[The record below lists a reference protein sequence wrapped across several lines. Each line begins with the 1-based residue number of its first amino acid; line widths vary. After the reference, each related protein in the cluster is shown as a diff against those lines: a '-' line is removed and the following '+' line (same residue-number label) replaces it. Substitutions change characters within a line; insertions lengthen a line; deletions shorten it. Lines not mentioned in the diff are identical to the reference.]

1 VQHGRRGPARPAAP
15 LCSVPDSG
23 DDSSKLRTG
32 DGEMRQ
38 RGGPNSGEAAL
49 GTLARTIEELG
60 DGVVG
65 ASTAVKARTRDRHC
79 R

>member
-15 LCSVPDSG
+15 DSG
-23 DDSSKLRTG
+23 DDSSKLRTS

-38 RGGPNSGEAAL
+38 HGGPDSGEAAL
-49 GTLARTIEELG
+49 GTRTRTTEDLG
-60 DGVVG
+60 DVVVG
-65 ASTAVKARTRDRHC
+65 ASTAAMARTRDRHC

>member
-1 VQHGRRGPARPAAP
+1 VAP

-38 RGGPNSGEAAL
+38 HGGPDSGEAAL
-49 GTLARTIEELG
+49 ETPAWTIEELG

-65 ASTAVKARTRDRHC
+65 SSTASKARTRDRHC